1 MGSLVTWVDGRFVEP
16 TDATISVFD
25 AGVQHAIGLFETM
38 LARHGR
44 VFRPLAH
51 LNRLAVSASEL
62 LLTESLWTE
71 PLAEAVG
78 QCVERSG
85 LEQARVRLTLTGGDL
100 SGLQAEGR
108 SRQDPTIVITVQP
121 ATRYPEAFFEQGVLV
136 TVADGRLNTL
146 TAMAGHKTM
155 NYWERIQT
163 LQLAG
168 SRGASES
175 LWFSITNHLAS
186 GCVSNVFLVRDGVL
200 MTPIA
205 RGEEPEAA
213 AMRAPVLPGV
223 QRAAIIELAES
234 HGVEVERKMLT
245 YDDLSRADE
254 VFLTNSGWGVLPVVA
269 VEQKPIARGEV
280 GPLTRALREQ
290 WQALVDRETREGL
303 DGSPAAGGVGGVR
316 GDRGERSGGT
326 GGTGGSEGAGGSGGS
341 GGAGEPGEPG
351 P

>member
-1 MGSLVTWVDGRFVEP
+1 MGSLVTWVNGRFVEP
-16 TDATISVFD
+16 ADATISVFD

-38 LARHGR
+38 HARNGR

-71 PLAEAVG
+71 PLAEAV
-78 QCVERSG
+78 QSCLERSG
-85 LEQARVRLTLTGGDL
+85 LDQARVRLTLTGGDL

-108 SRQDPTIVITVQP
+108 SRQDPTIVIAVQP

-155 NYWERIQT
+155 NYWERIRT

-168 SRGASES
+168 GRGASES

-223 QRAAIIELAES
+223 QRAAIIELAEAR
-234 HGVEVERKMLT
+234 GLEVERKMLS

-254 VFLTNSGWGVLPVVA
+254 VFLTNSGWGILPVVA
-269 VEQKPIARGEV
+269 VEQQPIARGEV
-280 GPLTRALREQ
+280 GPLTRSLRER
-290 WQALVDRETREGL
+290 WLELVDRETRE
-303 DGSPAAGGVGGVR
+303 AAGGASGVGGSR
-316 GDRGERSGGT
+316 GPGGRGGRGGPGGPGASGSP
-326 GGTGGSEGAGGSGGS
+326 GGPGGPESA
-341 GGAGEPGEPG
+341 P
-351 P
+351 